1 MAWKFGGITLNR
13 FVIRAIIAVTGV
25 LAALAA
31 IAGMIDRKGE
41 KEREEKARHDG
52 WEMHKPYGVY
62 EKYLKRPLDFFL
74 SSLALVV
81 LSPVMIVTAV
91 LVRVKLGS
99 PILFTQGRPG
109 RNEEIFKLYKFRTM
123 TDERDSDGELL
134 PDEVRM
140 TKFGSLLRSTSLD
153 ELPELFNIIRGDMS
167 LIGPRPLLIKY
178 LPRYTSEQRHRHDV
192 LPGLTGYAQ
201 AHGRNAVSWNEK
213 FKMDVWYT
221 RNISLKTDVSIFFDT
236 IRSVLKHEGINSET
250 SATMDEFMGTEQKEL
265 Y

>member
-1 MAWKFGGITLNR
+1 MVQKFGRITPKR
-13 FVIRAIIAVTGV
+13 FVVKVILAVLGV

-31 IAGMIDRKGE
+31 IVGVVDRQEE
-41 KEREEKARHDG
+41 KKREEKARHD
-52 WEMHKPYGVY
+52 EREIHKPYGIY
-62 EKYLKRPLDFFL
+62 EKYIKRPLDFFL
-74 SSLALVV
+74 SFLALAV
-81 LSPVMIVTAV
+81 LSPVMIVIAV

-99 PILFTQGRPG
+99 PILFTQERPG

-123 TDERDSDGELL
+123 TDERDSGGELL

-153 ELPELFNIIRGDMS
+153 ELPELFNIVRGDMS
-167 LIGPRPLLIKY
+167 IIGPRPLLIEY

-201 AHGRNAVSWNEK
+201 AHGRNALSWNEK

-250 SATMDEFMGTEQKEL
+250 SATMDEFMGTE
-265 Y
+265 